1 MCAAG
6 RLHQVT
12 LAQIAF
18 VKGAADHKLLGQH
31 HIAKAEKRD
40 DFIGLHHPIEHHPDR
55 HAS

>member
-18 VKGAADHKLLGQH
+18 VPSAADHKLLGQH
-31 HIAKAEKRD
+31 HIAKAEKRA